1 MSVPALA
8 LRLHGPLQS
17 WGGPTIGDNRP
28 TLSFP
33 TRSGVL
39 GLLAACLGI
48 RRSDGVRLSA
58 LARGARVH
66 VRVDARGTPLIDD
79 QTIQNHPE
87 ASTTR
92 QTIQSKRTYL
102 CDASFTAVV
111 VPGSAITVAEV
122 EDAVRRPVFAPFLGR
137 RSCVISSP
145 LLLRQVLVPGD
156 PIEAFADLQPGP
168 VELLTQLQTRDRD
181 EAGTDFYLDLPDYP
195 GALRKIPIR
204 DEWKGPLQRQWS
216 ERFAV
221 HVRLPPAIAPLTTES
236 V

>member
-1 MSVPALA
+1 MSVPAVA

-28 TLSFP
+28 TLPFP
-33 TRSGVL
+33 TRSGVI

-48 RRSDGVRLSA
+48 RRSDLGRMSA
-58 LARGARVH
+58 LACGARVH
-66 VRVDARGTPLIDD
+66 VRVDAPGTPLVDD

-87 ASTTR
+87 ASPTR

-111 VPGSAITVAEV
+111 APGAGVPVAEL
-122 EDAVRRPVFAPFLGR
+122 EEAVRKPVFAPFLGR
-137 RSCVISSP
+137 RSCVISTP
-145 LLLRQVLVPGD
+145 LFLRQVLLTVD
-156 PIEAFADLQPGP
+156 PIEAFSDLEPGP
-168 VELLTQLQTRDRD
+168 IELLTQLHTRHRD
-181 EAGTDFYLDLPDYP
+181 EGGTDFYLDLADYP

-204 DEWKGPLQRQWS
+204 DEWRGPLQRQWS

-221 HVRLPPAIAPLTTES
+221 HVRLPPATTTLTAES
-236 V
+236 H